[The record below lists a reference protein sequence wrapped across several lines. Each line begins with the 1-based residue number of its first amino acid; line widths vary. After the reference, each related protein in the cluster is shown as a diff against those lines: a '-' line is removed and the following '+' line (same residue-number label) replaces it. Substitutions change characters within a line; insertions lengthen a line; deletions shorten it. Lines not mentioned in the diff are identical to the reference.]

1 MTDRKSH
8 RAMDKALIET
18 DMILQAWGKW
28 ARGEIGKH
36 AWPRESP
43 MFKILREVRLGI
55 RAKTTVTAG
64 SEEVSAQIMG
74 ADRIVARLEERQK
87 AAIWSHY
94 IARGETRFHC
104 ARAAGMSVSEY
115 DRALER
121 GRWTIHTALP
131 FVVEEKGGGG
141 YRSENEKTKRV
152 GGGLIRKSVSVEQA

>member
-1 MTDRKSH
+1 MIDRKSH

-18 DMILQAWGKW
+18 DMILQSWGKW
-28 ARGEIGKH
+28 ARGEISKH

-55 RAKTTVTAG
+55 RARSTATAG
-64 SEEVSAQIMG
+64 GEEVKEQIMA
-74 ADRIVARLEERQK
+74 ADRIVARLEDRQK

-104 ARAAGMSVSEY
+104 ARAAGMTVSEY

-121 GRWTIHTALP
+121 GRWVVYAAMPYALGQIT
-131 FVVEEKGGGG
+131 VDSQISGSISG
-141 YRSENEKTKRV
+141 RV
-152 GGGLIRKSVSVEQA
+152 PVNA